1 VSYFSA
7 ITAADRITFKG
18 QEVAKI
24 TPIKDRATDTVTH
37 YAFTMVV
44 EDKSATIRKFT
55 SDEIPYLLESEL
67 LAIDRGYHSLSRQT
81 DRALHGKDE
90 LFGAKKKQRTRVDL
104 IMFLC
109 ARMAH
114 HHMSGMPLTPEGVQ
128 LKRAVL
134 DREFSD
140 HQARIK
146 YGTEKAN
153 ATQSLKPLPANTTL
167 LEYYRKIRKAAQN
180 PMVFVPPRAQPVDL
194 DHQAAEDFLFILRV
208 LYEYASSKQPAKSE
222 IAEKAVEEVAKEN
235 QRRRAAGIV
244 HLIPTRSSRTY
255 ERWIDL
261 HLDPFTVEVERKGFA
276 SAKAKFGSVEGGM
289 RATFPGEM
297 VYFDAWQVH
306 CITLDTTR
314 AQYNA
319 MSEERRSK
327 VKRVRRWIVVAIDVA
342 TRAILGYAFCRAP
355 NQAASLQALRMCFA
369 DKTSLLRDVGL
380 TKSSWDFRAPIHHVS
395 TDNGSEF
402 GKHPFG
408 GAEFGEAVRRL
419 SGTLLATVAGVPE
432 LRSQIERVF
441 LTFELKWARHLP
453 GWTAGKIHLRNER
466 KPSQE
471 ACMTDDEL
479 ERLFVQF
486 IAEYHG
492 TQHRGLG
499 YITPAGTWEKLS
511 EAWQFDLTQLPGPA
525 ALREACG
532 IYETAGVTAEG
543 IRFKNL
549 AYSNEFIRDQRTA
562 RGSERIAKPGEK
574 VSIKVDPYNLGAIT
588 VVIDGEMV
596 SVPCLDDNMRGK
608 SLQWWLDQQAAAKA
622 EAATDCA
629 AQSEARRE
637 AQDSWK
643 GAAEL
648 IARSSGVDLTG
659 RSFEQIDRLA
669 RELTFGKGTHEKPFV
684 GRDEY
689 VDPIRA
695 GFKIGAT
702 ADETDDEVAEAV
714 EEGNADIPEETSVDT
729 RDGDGLA
736 RFRKSANDRAAK
748 RNRQEKRP

>member
-1 VSYFSA
+1 MSFFSA
-7 ITAADRITFKG
+7 ITAADRISFEG
-18 QEVAKI
+18 QEVARI
-24 TPIKDRATDTVTH
+24 TPIKDRATDAVTH
-37 YAFTMVV
+37 YAFTVV
-44 EDKSATIRKFT
+44 GEDKSATIRKFT
-55 SDEIPYLLESEL
+55 SDEIPHLLESEL
-67 LAIDRGYHSLSRQT
+67 LEIDRGYHSLARQT
-81 DRALHGKDE
+81 DRAQHGSDE
-90 LFGAKKKQRTRVDL
+90 LFGAKKKQRARVDL

-109 ARMAH
+109 NRMAQ
-114 HHMSGMPLTPEGVQ
+114 HHMLGMPLTPEGVQ
-128 LKRAVL
+128 SKRAEL
-134 DREFSD
+134 EREFSD

-146 YGTEKAN
+146 YGTERAN
-153 ATQSLKPLPANTTL
+153 ATQHLKVLPANTTL

-194 DHQAAEDFLFILRV
+194 DHQAAEDFLFILRI
-208 LYEYASSKQPAKSE
+208 LYDYASSKQPAKSE
-222 IAEKAVEEVAKEN
+222 IAEKAIEEVAKEN
-235 QRRRAAGIV
+235 ERRRAAGIA

-261 HLDPFTVEVERKGFA
+261 HLCPFTVEVERKGFA

-297 VYFDAWQVH
+297 IYFDAWQVH

-314 AQYNA
+314 ARFSA
-319 MSEERRSK
+319 MSEEQRSK
-327 VKRVRRWIVVAIDVA
+327 VKRVRRWVVVAIDVA
-342 TRAILGYAFCRAP
+342 TRAIVGFAFCRAP
-355 NQAASLQALRMCFA
+355 NQEASLRALRMCFA

-408 GAEFGEAVRRL
+408 GAQFGEAVRRL
-419 SGTLLATVAGVPE
+419 SGSLLATVAGVPE

-441 LTFELKWARHLP
+441 LTYELKWARQLP
-453 GWTAGKIHLRNER
+453 GWTAGKIHLRNDR

-486 IAEYHG
+486 IAEYH
-492 TQHRGLG
+492 TTKHRGLG
-499 YITPAGTWEKLS
+499 YMTPAGTWEKLS
-511 EAWQFDLTQLPGPA
+511 KDAQFDLTQLPGPA

-549 AYSNEFIRDQRTA
+549 AYSNEFIRDQRMA
-562 RGSERIAKPGEK
+562 RGSERIAKTGEK

-588 VVIDGEMV
+588 VVTDGDMV

-608 SLQWWLDQQAAAKA
+608 SLQWWLDQQAATKA
-622 EAATDCA
+622 EAAKDCA
-629 AQSEARRE
+629 AQAEARRE
-637 AQDSWK
+637 AQDAWR
-643 GAAEL
+643 GASDL
-648 IARSSGVDLTG
+648 IARSSGIDLSG
-659 RSFEQIDRLA
+659 RSIEQIDRLA
-669 RELTFGKGTHEKPFV
+669 REMRFGKGAHEKPFV

-689 VDPIRA
+689 VDPIFG
-695 GFKIGAT
+695 GFEIGAT
-702 ADETDDEVAEAV
+702 PDETDDEVGDTV
-714 EEGNADIPEETSVDT
+714 EERNTAIPEETSVDT

-736 RFRKSANDRAAK
+736 RFRKQAKAHSTK
-748 RNRQEKRP
+748 RNREEKRS